1 MLHSHQ
7 MPPTSSIGMPSS
19 TTAGATSSANPNKR
33 NKSRLMALLGIQ
45 AMAAASYFLLS
56 SPADSID
63 QHRSLLASPQ
73 SRSLMLHPSSGSSS
87 SSKDWIT
94 WPAVQNAFRKL
105 CGVDERTASFSR
117 SLSIAALDNIIPQYL
132 KSSGDKRFHRFLAC
146 NV

>member
-1 MLHSHQ
+1 
-7 MPPTSSIGMPSS
+7 MPPTSSSS
-19 TTAGATSSANPNKR
+19 TTAGASAASNPNKR
-33 NKSRLMALLGIQ
+33 NKSRLMALLGMQ
-45 AMAAASYFLLS
+45 AMAAASYFLLA
-56 SPADSID
+56 SPSDSID
-63 QHRSLLASPQ
+63 QHRSLMASPQ

-87 SSKDWIT
+87 SSSKDWIT
-94 WPAVQNAFRKL
+94 WPTVQNAFRKL

>member
-1 MLHSHQ
+1 MLHNHQ
-7 MPPTSSIGMPSS
+7 MSTSIGMSPS
-19 TTAGATSSANPNKR
+19 TTAAGATATANPNKR

-56 SPADSID
+56 SPSDSID
-63 QHRSLLASPQ
+63 QHRSLMASPQ
-73 SRSLMLHPSSGSSS
+73 SRSLMLHPPSGSSS

-94 WPAVQNAFRKL
+94 WPAVQDAFRKL

>member
-1 MLHSHQ
+1 

>member
-1 MLHSHQ
+1 
-7 MPPTSSIGMPSS
+7 MPPTTTTTSSS
-19 TTAGATSSANPNKR
+19 TTAGASAASNPNKR
-33 NKSRLMALLGIQ
+33 NKSRLMALLGMQ
-45 AMAAASYFLLS
+45 AMAAASYFLLA
-56 SPADSID
+56 SPSDSID
-63 QHRSLLASPQ
+63 QHRSLMASPQ

-87 SSKDWIT
+87 SSSKDWIT
-94 WPAVQNAFRKL
+94 WPTVQNAFRKL